1 MDTCI
6 VGWAHSPFGKLE
18 DPDVESLIDRVAGSA
33 IADAGIDPAEIDGV
47 FVGLFNNGFS
57 RQDFPSSLPMQG
69 IEALRFKPATRYENA
84 CASGS
89 AAIHGARDF
98 LAAGRGRFA
107 LVVGAEKMTATPGPQ
122 VGDNLLGAS
131 YRREEGDIPAGFA
144 GVFGRIAERYFQRY
158 GDQSDALAAIAA
170 KNHRNGVDNPYAQ
183 MRKDLGYDFCR
194 TVSERNPYVAPPLK
208 RTDCSLV
215 SDGAAALILTDED
228 TARAMGKAVRFRAAV
243 HVNDYLPLSRRDP
256 TRFDG
261 AARAWRGA
269 LDTAGL
275 TLDDLSF
282 AEVHDCFTIAELL
295 AYEAMGLAAPGQGAQ
310 AVLDGTTAA
319 TGRLPVNR
327 SGGLKAKGASGGR
340 HRRVDARHRGDAI
353 DRASRRHAVAA
364 GGRGRR
370 VQHGRRRRRELRQHP
385 RGDAL
390 TVSLVGRKSEAPSA
404 TGKDCAGPWRKALRF
419 SALRVL
425 GHRYCARFR
434 LFSPAVS

>member
-1 MDTCI
+1 MTACI
-6 VGWAHSPFGKLE
+6 VGWAHTPFGKLE
-18 DPDVESLIDRVAGSA
+18 ELDVEALIARVAGSA
-33 IADAGIDPAEIDGV
+33 IADAGIEPAEVDGV

-57 RQDFPSSLPMQG
+57 RQDFPSSLPMQD

-107 LVVGAEKMTATPGPQ
+107 LVVGAEKMTVTPGPQ

-183 MRKDLGYDFCR
+183 MRKDLGYEFCR
-194 TVSERNPYVAPPLK
+194 SVSEKNPYVAPPLK

-228 TARAMGKAVRFRAAV
+228 TARGMMQAGGKAVRFRAAV
-243 HVNDYLPLSRRDP
+243 HVNDFLPLSRRDP

-261 AARAWRGA
+261 AALAWRQA
-269 LDTAGL
+269 LDQAGL
-275 TLDDLSF
+275 TLQDLSF

-295 AYEAMGLAAPGQGAQ
+295 AYEAMGLAEPGQGARL
-310 AVLDGTTAA
+310 VLDGTVGPD
-319 TGRLPVNR
+319 GRLPINR
-327 SGGLKAKGASGGR
+327 SGGLKAKG
-340 HRRVDARHRGDAI
+340 
-353 DRASRRHAVAA
+353 
-364 GGRGRR
+364 
-370 VQHGRRRRRELRQHP
+370 HP
-385 RGDAL
+385 
-390 TVSLVGRKSEAPSA
+390 VGA
-404 TGKDCAGPWRKALRF
+404 TGVSMHAIAAMQLTGQAGAMQLPRADVAGVF
-419 SALRVL
+419 NMGGAGVAN
-425 GHRYCARFR
+425 Y
-434 LFSPAVS
+434 VSILEPLS

>member
-1 MDTCI
+1 MTACI
-6 VGWAHSPFGKLE
+6 VGWAHTPFGKLE
-18 DPDVESLIDRVAGSA
+18 EPDVEALIARVAGSA
-33 IADAGIDPAEIDGV
+33 ITDAGIEPHEVDGV

-57 RQDFPSSLPMQG
+57 RQDFPSSLPMQD

-107 LVVGAEKMTATPGPQ
+107 LVIGAEKMTATPGAQ

-170 KNHRNGVDNPYAQ
+170 KNHKNGVDNPYAQ
-183 MRKDLGYDFCR
+183 MRKDLGYEFCR

-228 TARAMGKAVRFRAAV
+228 TARGMGKAVRFRSAV

-256 TRFDG
+256 TCFDG
-261 AARAWRGA
+261 AAQAWSQA
-269 LDTAGL
+269 LDQAGV
-275 TLDDLSF
+275 TLNDLSF

-295 AYEAMGLAAPGQGAQ
+295 AYEAMGLAPPGQGAR
-310 AVLDGTTAA
+310 VILDGTTGPD
-319 TGRLPVNR
+319 GRLPVNR
-327 SGGLKAKGASGGR
+327 SGGLKAKG
-340 HRRVDARHRGDAI
+340 
-353 DRASRRHAVAA
+353 
-364 GGRGRR
+364 
-370 VQHGRRRRRELRQHP
+370 HP
-385 RGDAL
+385 
-390 TVSLVGRKSEAPSA
+390 VGA
-404 TGKDCAGPWRKALRF
+404 TGVSMHVIAAMQLTGQAGSMQLPRAELAGVFNMGGAGVANYVSVIEPLRN
-419 SALRVL
+419 R
-425 GHRYCARFR
+425 
-434 LFSPAVS
+434 

>member
-1 MDTCI
+1 MTACI
-6 VGWAHSPFGKLE
+6 VGWAHTPFGRLE
-18 DPDVESLIDRVAGSA
+18 EPDVEALIARVAGAA
-33 IADAGIDPAEIDGV
+33 ITDAGIEPHEVDGV

-57 RQDFPSSLPMQG
+57 RQDFPSSLPMQD
-69 IEALRFKPATRYENA
+69 IEALRYKPATRYENA

-107 LVVGAEKMTATPGPQ
+107 LVIGAEKMTATPGAQ

-170 KNHRNGVDNPYAQ
+170 KNHKNGVDNPYAQ
-183 MRKDLGYDFCR
+183 MRKDLGYEFCR

-228 TARAMGKAVRFRAAV
+228 TARGMMQAGGKAVRFRSAV

-261 AARAWRGA
+261 AAQAWSQA
-269 LDTAGL
+269 LDQAGV
-275 TLDDLSF
+275 TLNDLSF

-295 AYEAMGLAAPGQGAQ
+295 AYEAMGLAPPGQGARV
-310 AVLDGTTAA
+310 VLDGTAGPD
-319 TGRLPVNR
+319 GRLPINR
-327 SGGLKAKGASGGR
+327 SGGLKAKG
-340 HRRVDARHRGDAI
+340 
-353 DRASRRHAVAA
+353 
-364 GGRGRR
+364 
-370 VQHGRRRRRELRQHP
+370 HP
-385 RGDAL
+385 
-390 TVSLVGRKSEAPSA
+390 VGA
-404 TGKDCAGPWRKALRF
+404 TGVSMHVIAAMQLTGQAGAMQLPRAELAGVFNMGGAGVANYVSVIEPLRN
-419 SALRVL
+419 R
-425 GHRYCARFR
+425 
-434 LFSPAVS
+434 

>member
-1 MDTCI
+1 MTPCI
-6 VGWAHSPFGKLE
+6 VGWAHTPFGKHPDL
-18 DPDVESLIDRVAGSA
+18 DVEGLIGQAAGAA
-33 IADAGIDPAEIDGV
+33 IEDAGIAAAEIDGV

-57 RQDFPSSLPMQG
+57 KQDFPSSLPFQS
-69 IEALRFKPATRYENA
+69 IDALRFKPSTRYENA

-122 VGDNLLGAS
+122 VGDNLLGAA

-144 GVFGRIAERYFQRY
+144 GVFGRIAERYFQTH

-170 KNHRNGVDNPYAQ
+170 KNHKNGVDNPYAQ

-194 TVSERNPYVAPPLK
+194 TMSDKNPYVAPPLK

-228 TARAMGKAVRFRAAV
+228 TARTMGKAVRFRAAA

-261 AARAWRGA
+261 AARAWQMA
-269 LDTAGL
+269 FDQAGL

-295 AYEAMGLAAPGQGAQ
+295 AYEAMGLARHGQGAHS
-310 AVLDGTTAA
+310 VLDGTTAA
-319 TGRLPVNR
+319 DGRLPVNR
-327 SGGLKAKGASGGR
+327 SGGLKAKGHPVGATGVSMHVIAAMQLTGQAGDMQLPKADIAGVFNMGG
-340 HRRVDARHRGDAI
+340 A
-353 DRASRRHAVAA
+353 AVANY
-364 GGRGRR
+364 
-370 VQHGRRRRRELRQHP
+370 
-385 RGDAL
+385 
-390 TVSLVGRKSEAPSA
+390 VSILEPVR
-404 TGKDCAGPWRKALRF
+404 
-419 SALRVL
+419 
-425 GHRYCARFR
+425 
-434 LFSPAVS
+434 